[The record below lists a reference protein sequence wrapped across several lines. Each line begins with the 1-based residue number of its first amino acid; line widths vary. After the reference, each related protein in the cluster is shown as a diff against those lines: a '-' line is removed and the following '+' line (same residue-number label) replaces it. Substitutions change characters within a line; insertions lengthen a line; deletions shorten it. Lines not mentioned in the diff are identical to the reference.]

1 MDLDFS
7 KHHILITGATSG
19 IGRGIA
25 KEFFKLNAAKI
36 FVTGRRAELLKS
48 LQAEMDDYERIIPF
62 QADLSKEEEVIRLGN
77 HILNSGGVDILVHS
91 AGSNSGH
98 SLFDVTNDE
107 WDNIMNTNVKSAFIL
122 IKELIPEMI
131 KKHYGRIIILSS
143 VVARTG
149 GLGHANCA
157 YVSSKGA
164 INALVKNTA
173 VFAGKHGITVNS
185 VSPSFV
191 ETEILEKSGINQIKD
206 SLIKL
211 HPVGRLGTI
220 KDIANAVV
228 FLASKDSGFV
238 TGQDIGVSGGYVMN

>member
-1 MDLDFS
+1 
-7 KHHILITGATSG
+7 
-19 IGRGIA
+19 
-25 KEFFKLNAAKI
+25 
-36 FVTGRRAELLKS
+36 
-48 LQAEMDDYERIIPF
+48 MDDYERIIPF

>member
-1 MDLDFS
+1 MSLDFS
-7 KHHILITGATSG
+7 KQHILVTGATSG
-19 IGRGIA
+19 IGREIA
-25 KEFFKLNAAKI
+25 INFFKLNASRI
-36 FVTGRRAELLKS
+36 FVTGRRFELLES
-48 LQAEMDDYERIIPF
+48 LRTEMNDTGRIIPF
-62 QADLSKEEEVIRLGN
+62 QADLSKEKEVLRLGK
-77 HILNSGGVDILVHS
+77 HILDNGGVDIIVHS
-91 AGSNSGH
+91 AGSNSKH

-107 WDNIMNTNVKSAFIL
+107 WDNIMSTNVKSAFIL

-131 KKHYGRIIILSS
+131 KNQYGRIIILSS

-173 VFAGKHGITVNS
+173 VFAGKYGITVNS

-206 SLIKL
+206 NLIKL
-211 HPVGRLGTI
+211 HPIGRLGTI
-220 KDIANAVV
+220 KDIANAVL
-228 FLASKDSGFV
+228 FLASKDNGFV
-238 TGQDIGVSGGYVMN
+238 TGQDIGVNGGYVMY